1 MLGSGWGVAEELGEY
16 FRTHS
21 RWVRSL
27 VQLLESPESDGGGSV
42 LKNSFS
48 PRKHGTCFA
57 QDASGM
63 GGLVRGSSP
72 AGF

>member
-1 MLGSGWGVAEELGEY
+1 METNTVLGSGWGVAEELGED

-42 LKNSFS
+42 LKNKHVPGNMAHAL
-48 PRKHGTCFA
+48 PR
-57 QDASGM
+57 M
-63 GGLVRGSSP
+63 RLEWVV
-72 AGF
+72 